1 MTSRAEFKEAVPLQ
15 HRYELALLFDVTN
28 GNPNGDPDA
37 DNQPRVDPETGN
49 GLVTDVCIKRKV
61 RNFVTLTKL
70 DPDSTPKYSRPLAG
84 WEGYEIYVKD
94 RGILANQQKRAYDD
108 PEIQKVEEKKKIDAA
123 RDWMCKNFF
132 DVRTFG
138 AVMTTGKAEQEED
151 GEPGKR
157 GRSKG
162 LKLWNCGQVRGPVQF
177 GFARSIDPI
186 VSLSH
191 TITRVALTNASD
203 VKAAA
208 QTTEEG
214 EEKAGS
220 GQMGRK
226 HGVLYGL
233 YQMHGFIS
241 PFLARDTNFSERD
254 LGVFLN
260 ALINAFELD
269 RSASRGEMAVR
280 GLWLFEHNTELGNAP
295 AHSVLETVSFDARP
309 EGFLPR
315 AFTDYANLLHAP
327 EDGSEPLAGVHAWR
341 YV

>member
-1 MTSRAEFKEAVPLQ
+1 MTSRAEFKESVPLQ
-15 HRYELALLFDVTN
+15 HRYELVLLFDVTN

-61 RNFVTLTKL
+61 RNFVTLTQR
-70 DPDSTPKYSRPLAG
+70 DA
-84 WEGYEIYVKD
+84 EGYEIYVKE
-94 RGILANQQKRAYDD
+94 RGILANQQKRAYTALGIKPDGTKTD
-108 PEIQKVEEKKKIDAA
+108 VA
-123 RDWMCKNFF
+123 RDWMCKTFF

-151 GEPGKR
+151 GELGKR

-162 LKLWNCGQVRGPVQF
+162 EKLWNCGQVRGPVQF

-186 VSLSH
+186 VSLAH

-241 PFLARDTNFSERD
+241 PFLARDTNFTERD
-254 LGVFLN
+254 LGIFLN
-260 ALINAFELD
+260 ALANAFELD

-295 AHSVLETVSFDARP
+295 AHAVLETVSFDARP
-309 EGFLPR
+309 DGFLPR
-315 AFTDYANLLHAP
+315 AFTDYASLLHAP
-327 EDGSEPLAGVHAWR
+327 EDGAEPLAGVHAWR

>member
-1 MTSRAEFKEAVPLQ
+1 MTSRAEFKEMIPLQ
-15 HRYELALLFDVTN
+15 HRYELVFLFDVTN

-37 DNQPRVDPETGN
+37 DNQPRVDPETGH

-61 RNFVTLTKL
+61 RNFVSLTQR
-70 DPDSTPKYSRPLAG
+70 DA
-84 WEGYEIYVKD
+84 EGYEIYVKE
-94 RGILANQQKRAYDD
+94 RGILANQQKRAYTALGIAPDG
-108 PEIQKVEEKKKIDAA
+108 KKIDSA
-123 RDWMCKNFF
+123 RDWMCKTFF

-162 LKLWNCGQVRGPVQF
+162 EKLWNCGQVRGPVQF
-177 GFARSIDPI
+177 GFAASIDPI

-191 TITRVALTNASD
+191 TITRVALTNAGD
-203 VKAAA
+203 VKAAS
-208 QTTEEG
+208 QTTDEG

-233 YQMHGFIS
+233 YRMHGFIS
-241 PFLARDTNFSERD
+241 PFLARDTNFTERD

-260 ALINAFELD
+260 SLVNAFEFD
-269 RSASRGEMAVR
+269 HSASRGEMNVR

-295 AHSVLETVSFDARP
+295 AHAVLDTVAFDKSP

-315 AFTDYANLLHAP
+315 SFSDYAGLLHAP
-327 EDGSEPLAGVHAWR
+327 EDGSEPIGGVRAWR

>member
-1 MTSRAEFKEAVPLQ
+1 MSTPVT
-15 HRYELALLFDVTN
+15 HRYDFVYIFDVTD

-37 DNQPRVDPETGN
+37 GNLPRIDPETN
-49 GLVTDVCIKRKV
+49 QGLVTDVCIKRKV
-61 RNFVTLTKL
+61 RNFVALTKKGFVPEG
-70 DPDSTPKYSRPLAG
+70 PDKNS
-84 WEGYEIYVKD
+84 YEIYVKE
-94 RGILANQQKRAYDD
+94 RGILANQQKRAY
-108 PEIQKVEEKKKIDAA
+108 EYLKVEPDGKNIDAA
-123 RDWMCKNFF
+123 RDWMCKTFF

-138 AVMTTGKAEQEED
+138 AVMTTGKAEEKED
-151 GEPGKR
+151 AESGKR

-162 LKLWNCGQVRGPVQF
+162 AKLWNCGQVRGPVQLA
-177 GFARSIDPI
+177 FARSIDP
-186 VSLSH
+186 VFSLAH

-233 YQMHGFIS
+233 YRMHGFIS
-241 PFLARDTNFSERD
+241 PFLARDTKFTEKD
-254 LGVFLN
+254 MGVFLE
-260 ALINAFELD
+260 ALANAFELD
-269 RSASRGEMAVR
+269 RSAARGEMAVR
-280 GLWLFEHNTELGNAP
+280 GLWLLEHNSELGNAP
-295 AHSVLETVSFDARP
+295 AHKVLDAVAFDPRP

-315 AFTDYANLLHAP
+315 SFADYAPYLKAP
-327 EDGSEPLAGVHAWR
+327 EDGAEVVAGVHAWR

>member
-1 MTSRAEFKEAVPLQ
+1 MTSRAAFTEAVPLQ

-37 DNQPRVDPETGN
+37 DNQPRVDPETGH

-61 RNFVTLTKL
+61 RNFVALTQQDK
-70 DPDSTPKYSRPLAG
+70 DS
-84 WEGYEIYVKD
+84 YEIYVKE
-94 RGILANQQKRAYDD
+94 RGILANQQKRAYTALKID
-108 PEIQKVEEKKKIDAA
+108 PDGKKIDVA
-123 RDWMCKNFF
+123 RNWMCEHFF

-162 LKLWNCGQVRGPVQF
+162 EKLWNCGQVRGPVQF

-241 PFLARDTNFSERD
+241 PFLARDTKFTEKD
-254 LGVFLN
+254 LGIFLE

-295 AHSVLETVSFDARP
+295 AHAVLDTVHFDERP
-309 EGFLPR
+309 KDFLPR
-315 AFTDYANLLHAP
+315 AFSDYANYLHAP
-327 EDGSEPLAGVHAWR
+327 GDGAEALPGVHVWR

>member
-1 MTSRAEFKEAVPLQ
+1 MTSRAAFTEAVPLQ
-15 HRYELALLFDVTN
+15 YRYELALLFDVTN

-37 DNQPRVDPETGN
+37 DNQPRVDPETGH

-61 RNFVTLTKL
+61 RNFVALTQK
-70 DPDSTPKYSRPLAG
+70 T
-84 WEGYEIYVKD
+84 ENYEIYVKE
-94 RGILANQQKRAYDD
+94 RGILANEQKRAYAALSIEPDG
-108 PEIQKVEEKKKIDAA
+108 KKIDVA
-123 RDWMCKNFF
+123 RNWMCEQFF

-162 LKLWNCGQVRGPVQF
+162 AKLWNCGQVRGPVQF

-191 TITRVALTNASD
+191 TITRVALTNAGD
-203 VKAAA
+203 VK
-208 QTTEEG
+208 QESQETEEG

-241 PFLARDTNFSERD
+241 PFLARDTKFTEKD
-254 LGVFLN
+254 LGIFLE

-269 RSASRGEMAVR
+269 RSASRGEMSVR

-295 AHSVLETVSFDARP
+295 AHAVLDTIRFDDRP

-315 AFTDYANLLHAP
+315 AFTDYAPLLHAP
-327 EDGSEPLAGVHAWR
+327 TDGSEPISGVHAWR

>member
-1 MTSRAEFKEAVPLQ
+1 
-15 HRYELALLFDVTN
+15 
-28 GNPNGDPDA
+28 
-37 DNQPRVDPETGN
+37 
-49 GLVTDVCIKRKV
+49 
-61 RNFVTLTKL
+61 
-70 DPDSTPKYSRPLAG
+70 
-84 WEGYEIYVKD
+84 
-94 RGILANQQKRAYDD
+94 
-108 PEIQKVEEKKKIDAA
+108 
-123 RDWMCKNFF
+123 MCKHFF

-162 LKLWNCGQVRGPVQF
+162 EKLWNCGQVRGPVQF

-186 VSLSH
+186 VSLAH

-226 HGVLYGL
+226 YGVLYGV

-241 PFLARDTNFSERD
+241 PFLARDTNFTERD

-295 AHSVLETVSFDARP
+295 AHAVLETVSFDARP

-315 AFTDYANLLHAP
+315 AFTDYASLLHAP
-327 EDGSEPLAGVHAWR
+327 EDGSEPLVGVHAWR

>member
-1 MTSRAEFKEAVPLQ
+1 MTSRAKFDQDVPLQ

-61 RNFVTLTKL
+61 RNFVTLTQQN
-70 DPDSTPKYSRPLAG
+70 SG
-84 WEGYEIYVKD
+84 FEIYVKE
-94 RGILANQQKRAYDD
+94 RGILASQQRRAY
-108 PEIQKVEEKKKIDAA
+108 EALAVEPDGKNIDKA
-123 RDWMCKNFF
+123 REWMCKTFF

-151 GEPGKR
+151 AANGNR

-162 LKLWNCGQVRGPVQF
+162 ARLWNCGQVRGPVQF
-177 GFARSIDPI
+177 SFGRSIDPI
-186 VSLSH
+186 FSLAH

-208 QTTEEG
+208 QTTEDG

-233 YQMHGFIS
+233 YRMHGFIS
-241 PFLARDTNFSERD
+241 PFLAHDTQFTERD
-254 LGVFLN
+254 LGVFLE
-260 ALINAFELD
+260 ALTNAFEFD
-269 RSASRGEMAVR
+269 HSASRGEMAVR

-295 AHSVLETVSFDARP
+295 AHKVLESIAFAPRP
-309 EGFLPR
+309 DGFIPR
-315 AFTDYANLLHAP
+315 AFADYAPFFKSP
-327 EDGSEPLAGVHAWR
+327 EDGVEVLPGVHAWR

>member
-1 MTSRAEFKEAVPLQ
+1 MTSRAEFKELVPLQ

-61 RNFVTLTKL
+61 RNFVALTQR
-70 DPDSTPKYSRPLAG
+70 DA
-84 WEGYEIYVKD
+84 EGYEIYVKE

-108 PEIQKVEEKKKIDAA
+108 PEIQNVDEKKKIDAA
-123 RDWMCKNFF
+123 RDWMCKTFF

-151 GEPGKR
+151 GEAGKR
-157 GRSKG
+157 GRNKG
-162 LKLWNCGQVRGPVQF
+162 QKLWNCGQVRGPVQF

-186 VSLSH
+186 VSLAH

-203 VKAAA
+203 VKAAS

-241 PFLARDTNFSERD
+241 PFLARDTNFTERD

-295 AHSVLETVSFDARP
+295 AHAVLETVRFDARP

-315 AFTDYANLLHAP
+315 AFTDYASLLHAP
-327 EDGSEPLAGVHAWR
+327 EDGSEPIDGVHAWR

>member
-1 MTSRAEFKEAVPLQ
+1 MTSRAEFKETVPLQ
-15 HRYELALLFDVTN
+15 HRYELVLLFDVTN

-61 RNFVTLTKL
+61 RNFVTLTQR
-70 DPDSTPKYSRPLAG
+70 DA
-84 WEGYEIYVKD
+84 EGYEIYVKE
-94 RGILANQQKRAYDD
+94 RGILANQQKRAYTALDIEPD
-108 PEIQKVEEKKKIDAA
+108 GKKIDVA
-123 RDWMCKNFF
+123 RNWMCEHFF

-162 LKLWNCGQVRGPVQF
+162 EKLWNCGQVRGPVQF

-186 VSLSH
+186 VSLAH

-241 PFLARDTNFSERD
+241 PFLARDTNFTERD

-295 AHSVLETVSFDARP
+295 AHAVLETVSFDARP

-315 AFTDYANLLHAP
+315 AFTDYASLLHAP

>member
-1 MTSRAEFKEAVPLQ
+1 MTNRAEFKENLPLQ
-15 HRYELALLFDVTN
+15 HRYELVLLFDVIN

-37 DNQPRVDPETGN
+37 DNQPRTDPETGN

-61 RNFVTLTKL
+61 RNFVALTQR
-70 DPDSTPKYSRPLAG
+70 DA
-84 WEGYEIYVKD
+84 EGYEIYVKE
-94 RGILANQQKRAYDD
+94 RGILANQQKRAYTALKIEPDG
-108 PEIQKVEEKKKIDAA
+108 KKIDAA
-123 RDWMCKNFF
+123 RNWMCEHFF

-162 LKLWNCGQVRGPVQF
+162 LKLWNCGQVRGPVQL

-186 VSLSH
+186 VSLAH
-191 TITRVALTNASD
+191 TITRVALTNDTD
-203 VKAAA
+203 VKAAT
-208 QTTEEG
+208 QVTEEG

-241 PFLARDTNFSERD
+241 PFLARDTNFTERD
-254 LGVFLN
+254 LGIFLN
-260 ALINAFELD
+260 ALANAFELD
-269 RSASRGEMAVR
+269 HSASRGEMAVR

-295 AHSVLETVSFDARP
+295 AHAVLDTVSFDARP
-309 EGFLPR
+309 DGFLPR
-315 AFTDYANLLHAP
+315 AFTDYASLLHAP
-327 EDGSEPLAGVHAWR
+327 EDGSEPLVGVHAWR

>member
-1 MTSRAEFKEAVPLQ
+1 MTSRAEFKELVPLQ

-61 RNFVTLTKL
+61 RNFVALTQR
-70 DPDSTPKYSRPLAG
+70 DA
-84 WEGYEIYVKD
+84 EGYEIYVKE

-108 PEIQKVEEKKKIDAA
+108 PEIQNVDEKKKIDAA
-123 RDWMCKNFF
+123 RDWMCKTFF

-151 GEPGKR
+151 GEAGKR
-157 GRSKG
+157 GRNKG
-162 LKLWNCGQVRGPVQF
+162 QKLWNCGQVRGPVQF

-186 VSLSH
+186 VSLAH

-203 VKAAA
+203 VKAAS

-241 PFLARDTNFSERD
+241 PFLARDTNFTERD
-254 LGVFLN
+254 LGIFLN

-269 RSASRGEMAVR
+269 RSASRGETAVR

-295 AHSVLETVSFDARP
+295 AHAVLETVRFDARP

-315 AFTDYANLLHAP
+315 AFTDYASLLHAP
-327 EDGSEPLAGVHAWR
+327 EDGSEPIDGVHAWR